1 MKFSDKDKEILHSY
15 VDNSS
20 INEIIYYIENNFG
33 SEKDRYLQE
42 INETNKLFDKNELI
56 TKIKE
61 IIERNHDDTD
71 DINIFELENELQI
84 VYTEHHYLRGDEE
97 EMIYSNKKVKVVL
110 ENIPN
115 IIYEKFNKV
124 PYVPYST
131 ITEYIICNNDL
142 KNLKLVNKILNK
154 DKKTFI
160 DVIESELNAV
170 SKASKDIIIYI
181 ITSLKKD
188 PNYTINNLIK
198 SINESDNSYYIDD
211 QNMEANEFIEFI
223 QEIDKNFIIF
233 K

>member
-15 VDNSS
+15 VDNSR
-20 INEIIYYIENNFG
+20 INEIIYYIEDNYG
-33 SEKDRYLQE
+33 SEKDRYLQK

-56 TKIKE
+56 TKINE
-61 IIERNHDDTD
+61 IIERNHNDDTD

-115 IIYEKFNKV
+115 IIYEKFNKMLN
-124 PYVPYST
+124 VPYST
-131 ITEYIICNNDL
+131 ITEYIIFNNDL

-170 SKASKDIIIYI
+170 SNASKDIIIYI

-198 SINESDNSYYIDD
+198 SINESDNYYCIDD

-223 QEIDKNFIIF
+223 QEIYKN
-233 K
+233 

>member
-20 INEIIYYIENNFG
+20 INEIIYYIEDNFG
-33 SEKDRYLQE
+33 TEKDRYLQE

-56 TKIKE
+56 TKINE
-61 IIERNHDDTD
+61 IIERNHDDDTD
-71 DINIFELENELQI
+71 DKNIFELENELQI

-115 IIYEKFNKV
+115 IIYEKFNKM

-131 ITEYIICNNDL
+131 ITEYIIFNNDL

-170 SKASKDIIIYI
+170 SNASKDIIIYI

-198 SINESDNSYYIDD
+198 SINESDNYYCIDD

-223 QEIDKNFIIF
+223 QEIYKN
-233 K
+233 